1 MKKLVCLLCSLVMI
15 ILLCVPMTASAATKK
30 NTSKKNAKKI
40 TEAGV
45 TQHLEKESQKRWY
58 TFSTEKEGDALVI
71 FDNSADTVYS
81 YYWYMTVYKKDG
93 KTVLKEGNVE
103 GGGKTTR
110 IALTNL
116 EAGKYYIRIA
126 RSSGGNPFMIGYTD
140 AEYTIH
146 LITADTQRPALVT
159 DPSDGSSAESSK
171 VSSKA
176 ESSKADSAV
185 QSGDGVSSAVA
196 EKGTVFFLQ
205 EKDTLLCSL
214 GGRLYVK
221 ENDGVCM
228 AGYYTHT
235 SGQTGPLLV
244 GESEEAV
251 KYYSTGSSE
260 EEFEYGTLSYDGKQY
275 FYSHAWGFLPGD
287 FTDTLTPAIYKCS
300 AGEKLETADAARELL
315 NVYFGKDPKDGFEKA
330 KAAGFFAKYWFW
342 LVLGVIVLIVIIV
355 KIVSAVNDKTPS
367 YSSSSYSSYSGS
379 SSSGSSSS
387 GSSSSSSSYS
397 GSSYSDSSYSGS
409 SSSYDDYGI
418 SRPAY
423 DYNHVT
429 VGEQD
434 YRVYGSGSSQYYE
447 DAEGYRHSTEG
458 MDVQEPFNWLDL

>member
-260 EEFEYGTLSYDGKQY
+260 EEFECGTLSYDGKQY
-275 FYSHAWGFLPGD
+275 YYSHAWGFLPGD

-315 NVYFGKDPKDGFEKA
+315 NVYFGKDPKDGFETSNISE
-330 KAAGFFAKYWFW
+330 FFAQYWYWFVLAAFVI
-342 LVLGVIVLIVIIV
+342 LVIIIVILRFA
-355 KIVSAVNDKTPS
+355 KKKAS
-367 YSSSSYSSYSGS
+367 YSSSYSNSSYSSYS
-379 SSSGSSSS
+379 SG
-387 GSSSSSSSYS
+387 SSYS
-397 GSSYSDSSYSGS
+397 GSSYRSS
-409 SSSYDDYGI
+409 SSSYDDHDDSSSSYRYTEEDRRRADEII
-418 SRPAY
+418 SEAAA
-423 DYNHVT
+423 
-429 VGEQD
+429 QK
-434 YRVYGSGSSQYYE
+434 
-447 DAEGYRHSTEG
+447 DAETYVAYLLGDIDAPDDLPRLVDEFSG
-458 MDVQEPFNWLDL
+458 IDWSDWGDV